1 MRYEYSELFENISE
15 GVCENCQS
23 STGECECLDS
33 KSCPF
38 WSEFEDIA
46 ELCGKLDITV
56 EDLVAA
62 AAVPR
67 SELERLAEMDRE

>member
-1 MRYEYSELFENISE
+1 MMYEYSELFENISD
-15 GVCENCQS
+15 GVCENCQA

-46 ELCGKLDITV
+46 ELCSKLDIMV
-56 EDLVAA
+56 EELTEA

-67 SELERLAEMDRE
+67 SMLERLAEMDRE